1 MGFTM
6 SDELRDK
13 LDRNVVE
20 MSELRDLTRVFHD
33 RQHAGL
39 VLSNMLIS
47 YKGTDA
53 VVFGI
58 PAGGVPVA
66 APIARELELDF
77 DVTVVSKVLLPWTAE
92 AGYGVV
98 AFDGTVQLNHDMVSR
113 IGLTQDEIEE
123 GIKKASSK
131 VERRFKEFRGKRPF
145 PDVKNRPAI
154 LVDDGIASGYTM
166 LVAVEALRN
175 KGVDKIIIAVPTAH
189 FQALKR
195 VSPDVNAVYCAN
207 IRGGW
212 GFAVADAYQNWYD
225 VSDEEVAAILDEFY

>member
-6 SDELRDK
+6 SDELGDK

-20 MSELRDLTRVFHD
+20 MSKLRDLSGVFYD
-33 RQHAGL
+33 RQQAGL
-39 VLSNMLIS
+39 VLSKMLIS
-47 YKGTDA
+47 YMGTDA

-66 APIARELELDF
+66 APIARELELDL
-77 DVTVVSKVLLPWTAE
+77 DVTVVSKVLLPWTTE
-92 AGYGVV
+92 AGYGAV
-98 AFDGTVQLNHDMVSR
+98 AFDGTVRLNQDMISG

-123 GIKKASSK
+123 GIKKAYSK
-131 VERRFKEFRGKRPF
+131 VEKRFKEFRGKRPF

-166 LVAVEALRN
+166 LVAVEALKN

-189 FQALKR
+189 LQALKR
-195 VSPDVNAVYCAN
+195 VSPDVNEVYCAN
-207 IRGGW
+207 VRGGW